1 MAARLKRISL
11 CDDRVKILGSLTNRI
26 FLASAALAVMSIGA
40 AVYFVSLT
48 TTREAEAE
56 LQRGLIEAGTLVDQQ
71 CATLVRTLTVM
82 ARLVADAPRL
92 KAAVDT
98 GHPPTVQPL
107 AREYQ
112 KQLDAALMVLT
123 DRHGR
128 VLAEAGELDIAE
140 GAVAALPEIQQ
151 ALGGREAVGFWP
163 HADGVLQ
170 MMTVPITMLTVA
182 PDFLGTL
189 TVGFRLDNALAAQ
202 FKRATESDIA
212 FAVDGHIRASTLPA
226 DDRSQL
232 ASLLKTGSVQTISL
246 ANGEY
251 VALKR
256 PLIAAA
262 GSEGVE
268 HAPSVLLLRS
278 RTERLKFLDAIHAGL
293 GVVAMIAVLAATIL
307 SYAVARTITRPLAT
321 ITDVMREMSATGD
334 LTRKIALSRAASWDD
349 EDAKLLA
356 ATFNTLTDS
365 IARFQREAAQRERL
379 SALGRLST
387 VIAHE
392 IRNPLMIIKASL
404 RTLASER
411 LSRED
416 MRQALTDVDEEV
428 VRLNR
433 VVNDVLDFARPIR
446 FDYAPADVNALC
458 ADVAEATRAGHEDMR
473 VTIERDPAL
482 GAVVTDAERL
492 RTALVNILTNARHAV
507 VARSGV
513 PVAQG
518 FLSAPDITITTR
530 RVPDAFTITVRDRGV
545 GVKPQDLTRV
555 FDPYFTTKRTGSGL
569 GLAIAKNIIEG
580 MGGLVAL
587 DSQPGIGTE
596 IRLDVPIHEVGISA
610 SPTKESALAH
620 SAPRVGGA

>member
-1 MAARLKRISL
+1 MAAPSKRISP
-11 CDDRVKILGSLTNRI
+11 CDNRVTILGSLTNRI
-26 FLASAALAVMSIGA
+26 FIASAALAVMSIGA
-40 AVYFVSLT
+40 AVYFISLT

-128 VLAEAGELDIAE
+128 VLAEVGDVDISE
-140 GAVAALPEIQQ
+140 GAIGSMPEIRD
-151 ALGGREAVGFWP
+151 ALLGREGGGFWP
-163 HADGVLQ
+163 HADGVVQ
-170 MMTVPITMLTVA
+170 VMSVPITVLTVA
-182 PDFLGTL
+182 PDILGTL

-226 DDRSQL
+226 DDRSRL
-232 ASLLKTGSVQTISL
+232 ASLLKIGSVQTISL
-246 ANGEY
+246 ENGEY

-256 PLIAAA
+256 PLIAATGA
-262 GSEGVE
+262 EDGER
-268 HAPSVLLLRS
+268 APSVLLLRS
-278 RTERLKFLDAIHAGL
+278 RTERLKFLDAIHTGL

-411 LSRED
+411 VSRDD

-446 FDYAPADVNALC
+446 FDFAPADVNALC
-458 ADVAEATRAGHEDMR
+458 ADVADATRAGHEDMR

-482 GAVVTDAERL
+482 GTVVTDAERL

-507 VARSGV
+507 AARAAV
-513 PVAQG
+513 PVAPA
-518 FLSAPDITITTR
+518 SDITITTHR
-530 RVPDAFTITVRDRGV
+530 APNAFAITVRDRGV
-545 GVKPQDLTRV
+545 GVKPDDLTRV

-580 MGGLVAL
+580 MGGTIAL
-587 DSQPGIGTE
+587 ESRPDEGTE
-596 IRLDVPIHEVGISA
+596 IRIDLPEGPA
-610 SPTKESALAH
+610 
-620 SAPRVGGA
+620 

>member
-1 MAARLKRISL
+1 MAAPSKWISP
-11 CDDRVKILGSLTNRI
+11 CDSRVTILGSLTNRI
-26 FLASAALAVMSIGA
+26 FMASAALAVLAIAA

-71 CATLVRTLTVM
+71 CATLVRTLSVM

-98 GHPPTVQPL
+98 GDPPTVQPL
-107 AREYQ
+107 AREYRE
-112 KQLDAALMVLT
+112 QLDAALMVLT

-128 VLAEAGELDIAE
+128 VLAEVGDVDLAE
-140 GAVAALPEIQQ
+140 GAIGSLPEIQQ
-151 ALGGREAVGFWP
+151 ALAGREAGGFWP

-170 MMTVPITMLTVA
+170 VMTVPITMLTVA
-182 PDFLGTL
+182 PDILGTL
-189 TVGFRLDNALAAQ
+189 TVAFRLDNALAAR

-212 FAVDGHIRASTLPA
+212 FAVEGHIRASTLPA
-226 DDRSQL
+226 EDRAQL
-232 ASLLKTGSVQTISL
+232 VSLLKTGGVQTIAL

-256 PLIAAA
+256 PLAPAAS
-262 GSEGVE
+262 GGNE

-278 RTERLKFLDAIHAGL
+278 RTERLRFLDAIHAGL

-334 LTRKIALSRAASWDD
+334 LTRKITLSRAASWED

-392 IRNPLMIIKASL
+392 IRNPLMIIKASM
-404 RTLASER
+404 RTLAAER
-411 LSRED
+411 VSRDD

-428 VRLNR
+428 ARLNR

-458 ADVAEATRAGHEDMR
+458 ADAEEATRSGHEDIH
-473 VTIERDPAL
+473 VSLESDPAL
-482 GAVVTDAERL
+482 KSVVTDAERL
-492 RTALVNILTNARHAV
+492 RTALVNILANARHAV
-507 VARSGV
+507 AARP
-513 PVAQG
+513 PVAHSSAVPQG
-518 FLSAPDITITTR
+518 VSPVPDITITTQR
-530 RVPDAFTITVRDRGV
+530 ALNGFAITVRDRGV
-545 GVKPQDLTRV
+545 GVASEDLPRV

-580 MGGLVAL
+580 MGGTIAL
-587 DSQPGIGTE
+587 ESRPGNGTA
-596 IRLDVPIHEVGISA
+596 IRIDLPCH
-610 SPTKESALAH
+610 P
-620 SAPRVGGA
+620 APATDEGGKA